1 MDAPPDPAVVT
12 AVERYIGFWRRLSA
26 ATLDSLDDHVT
37 PDFRF
42 ADPFGDHRGI
52 DRVRA
57 QFARTFAMIDDVD
70 ITVTDY
76 AISGRTAYLRWS
88 FAYTVGRRR
97 RPWRIEGVSEIHI
110 APDGRASAHIDHWDA
125 AGQTYEKLPVI
136 GPVLRALRRRIA
148 AG

>member
-1 MDAPPDPAVVT
+1 MTPGDSAVVT
-12 AVERYIGFWRRLSA
+12 AVERYIAFWRRLSTD
-26 ATLDSLDDHVT
+26 TLADFDDHVT
-37 PDFRF
+37 SDFRF
-42 ADPFGDHRGI
+42 VDPFGEHRGV

-88 FAYTVGRRR
+88 FAYTTGRRR
-97 RPWRIEGVSEIHI
+97 RPWRIEGVGEVHI

-125 AGQTYEKLPVI
+125 AGQTYEKLPII
-136 GPVLRALRRRIA
+136 GAVLRALRRRIS
-148 AG
+148 GG